1 MATTSIAG
9 TKEGLPAIWEYS
21 GGYKLFICKR
31 DFHVCKQHIVFAI
44 SNGNTTVKSSRRR
57 GDFAHKVCQIGHQ
70 AGLEV
75 PAKFSAG
82 RRSNGAVGRR
92 RSALCA

>member
-31 DFHVCKQHIVFAI
+31 DFH
-44 SNGNTTVKSSRRR
+44 N
-57 GDFAHKVCQIGHQ
+57 
-70 AGLEV
+70 
-75 PAKFSAG
+75 
-82 RRSNGAVGRR
+82 
-92 RSALCA
+92 